1 MGQLLPGGRGYQAD
15 NGLRYRD
22 YQSAVNAENINRG
35 LQQVGSSLL
44 QGLSNPAGFVNQ
56 YEAARKSG
64 FGFGRSAA
72 AAGQPTGR
80 PEGTQAI
87 LGKKPVQW
95 AIENGKGSWVPD
107 YQNEGGIAREI
118 LAEQAAQRAGSSAP
132 PAPILPP
139 PAGRAPATSPN
150 TTYQAADEEYRNLL
164 AQYGGAPGISQ
175 LAGMTSLP
183 TGFTPAG
190 ASKQASLKD
199 YYAAQALQGNANLGT
214 ITSSLT
220 QGMQGAEASNMAA
233 WAKANPGLA
242 QQAYAKQM
250 GAGQTAG
257 PGGRDIGSF
266 IGGVNQ
272 YADQGQA
279 SSDEAAFGTIAN
291 PVAPTTAWNQ
301 GAMVDAN
308 RGKDNL
314 LPQQAAK
321 TNLDGG
327 APALNTTSGQPST
340 LDKAAK
346 FLNDINGPL
355 RTIIGPGG
363 IGNYGI

>member
-1 MGQLLPGGRGYQAD
+1 MPVPQYRAPKDNRPWGLLGDIGRFISPPGY
-15 NGLRYRD
+15 
-22 YQSAVNAENINRG
+22 VN
-35 LQQVGSSLL
+35 SS
-44 QGLSNPAGFVNQ
+44 P
-56 YEAARKSG
+56 
-64 FGFGRSAA
+64 FGARSAA
-72 AAGQPTGR
+72 AAVGEGDPTLSRYGT
-80 PEGTQAI
+80 PGTQTA
-87 LGKKPVQW
+87 
-95 AIENGKGSWVPD
+95 D
-107 YQNEGGIAREI
+107 YNAWRGG
-118 LAEQAAQRAGSSAP
+118 GGTPP
-132 PAPILPP
+132 PAPVLPS
-139 PAGRAPATSPN
+139 PATSPN

-183 TGFTPAG
+183 TGFTPTG

-214 ITSSLT
+214 ITSALT

-250 GAGQTAG
+250 GAGQAAG

-266 IGGVNQ
+266 IGDVSK

-279 SSDEAAFGTIAN
+279 FSDEAAFGTIAN

-327 APALNTTSGQPST
+327 APALNTTAGQPST
-340 LDKAAK
+340 LDRAAK

-363 IGNYGI
+363 IRNYGI

>member
-1 MGQLLPGGRGYQAD
+1 MPQFTPTGPFSRQAWKAVENAPGQFLGQLGQLGGYLGSPQAAK
-15 NGLRYRD
+15 D
-22 YQSAVNAENINRG
+22 YTG
-35 LQQVGSSLL
+35 LL
-44 QGLSNPAGFVNQ
+44 QGRLPAI
-56 YEAARKSG
+56 
-64 FGFGRSAA
+64 GRPAA
-72 AAGQPTGR
+72 AQFGPPVPTNLTDRSGG
-80 PEGTQAI
+80 GT
-87 LGKKPVQW
+87 P
-95 AIENGKGSWVPD
+95 
-107 YQNEGGIAREI
+107 
-118 LAEQAAQRAGSSAP
+118 P
-132 PAPILPP
+132 PAPVLPS
-139 PAGRAPATSPN
+139 PATSPN

-183 TGFTPAG
+183 TGFTPTG

-214 ITSSLT
+214 ITSALT
-220 QGMQGAEASNMAA
+220 QNMPADKAANMAA

-250 GAGQTAG
+250 SAGQAAG

-266 IGGVNQ
+266 IGDVSK

-279 SSDEAAFGTIAN
+279 SSDEVAFGTIAN

-327 APALNTTSGQPST
+327 APALNTTAGQPST
-340 LDKAAK
+340 WDRSAK
-346 FLNDINGPL
+346 FLNEITPFM
-355 RTIIGPGG
+355 RTLVGPGG
-363 IGNYGI
+363 LGNYGI

>member
-87 LGKKPVQW
+87 LNKKPVQW
-95 AIENGKGSWVPD
+95 AIENGKGSWVPY
-107 YQNEGGIAREI
+107 YQNEGEIAREI
-118 LAEQAAQRAGSSAP
+118 LAEQAAKQAGSSAP

-139 PAGRAPATSPN
+139 PAGRTPATSPN

-183 TGFTPAG
+183 TGFTPTG

-291 PVAPTTAWNQ
+291 KTPAPWNTQ
-301 GAMVDAN
+301 GQAVSAPYAEAN
-308 RGKDNL
+308 QR
-314 LPQQAAK
+314 AAEK
-321 TNLDGG
+321 TSDGG
-327 APALNTTSGQPST
+327 MPALNTTAGQPST
-340 LDKAAK
+340 WDKTAK
-346 FLNDINGPL
+346 FLNEITPFMQTL
-355 RTIIGPGG
+355 VGPGG
-363 IGNYGI
+363 LGNYGIR

>member
-1 MGQLLPGGRGYQAD
+1 MGQYVSRGGKQYYKGDDGKLYA
-15 NGLRYRD
+15 NF
-22 YQSAVNAENINRG
+22 
-35 LQQVGSSLL
+35 
-44 QGLSNPAGFVNQ
+44 QG
-56 YEAARKSG
+56 
-64 FGFGRSAA
+64 AA
-72 AAGQPTGR
+72 AARNNPNSVENMFGRGFVQTVQGIPSTVQGAFANVGALLDTPIMRAAVGAPQKGPYDDWLNAPVSSGPTPRTKLITSGDADLGGDPGR
-80 PEGTQAI
+80 MF
-87 LGKKPVQW
+87 
-95 AIENGKGSWVPD
+95 
-107 YQNEGGIAREI
+107 
-118 LAEQAAQRAGSSAP
+118 AEDRRGDVDRRP
-132 PAPILPP
+132 PLPGDR
-139 PAGRAPATSPN
+139 GRAPITSPN

-183 TGFTPAG
+183 TGFTPTG

-214 ITSSLT
+214 ITSALT

-242 QQAYAKQM
+242 QQAYVKQM
-250 GAGQTAG
+250 GAGQAAG

-327 APALNTTSGQPST
+327 APALNTTAGQPST
-340 LDKAAK
+340 WDKAAK
-346 FLNDINGPL
+346 FLNEITPFT
-355 RTIIGPGG
+355 RTLVGPGG
-363 IGNYGI
+363 LGNYGI

>member
-1 MGQLLPGGRGYQAD
+1 MGKLLPGGGYQAD
-15 NGLRYRD
+15 NGLRYYD
-22 YQSAVNAENINRG
+22 YQSAVNAGNVDRA
-35 LQQVGSSLL
+35 LKQVGSSIF
-44 QGLSNPAGFVNQ
+44 QGLSNPLGLINQ
-56 YEAARKSG
+56 YEAARKRG
-64 FGFGRSAA
+64 FGGGRPAA
-72 AAGQPTGR
+72 AETVGGAGSADSFTGQYQTLPQGAQR
-80 PEGTQAI
+80 PAWERKLQ
-87 LGKKPVQW
+87 
-95 AIENGKGSWVPD
+95 
-107 YQNEGGIAREI
+107 EGG
-118 LAEQAAQRAGSSAP
+118 GTPP

-139 PAGRAPATSPN
+139 PATSPN
-150 TTYQAADEEYRNLL
+150 TTYQAADEEYKNLL
-164 AQYGGAPGISQ
+164 AQYGGAPGIAQ

-183 TGFTPAG
+183 TGFTPTG

-214 ITSSLT
+214 ITSALT
-220 QGMQGAEASNMAA
+220 QGMQGAEATNMAA

-250 GAGQTAG
+250 GAGQATG

-266 IGGVNQ
+266 IGDVSK

-327 APALNTTSGQPST
+327 APALNTTAGQPST
-340 LDKAAK
+340 WDKAAK
-346 FLNDINGPL
+346 FLNEITPFT
-355 RTIIGPGG
+355 RTLVGPGG
-363 IGNYGI
+363 LGNYGI

>member
-1 MGQLLPGGRGYQAD
+1 MGKLLPGGIYQAD

-22 YQSAVNAENINRG
+22 YQSAVNAGNIDRG

-183 TGFTPAG
+183 TGFTPTG

-199 YYAAQALQGNANLGT
+199 YYAAQDLQGNANLGT
-214 ITSSLT
+214 ITSALT
-220 QGMQGAEASNMAA
+220 QGMQGAEATNMAA

-250 GAGQTAG
+250 GAGQVSG

-266 IGGVNQ
+266 IGDVSK

-291 PVAPTTAWNQ
+291 TTPAPWNTQ
-301 GAMVDAN
+301 GQAVSAPYAEAN
-308 RGKDNL
+308 QR
-314 LPQQAAK
+314 AAEK
-321 TNLDGG
+321 TSDGG
-327 APALNTTSGQPST
+327 MPALNTTAGQPST
-340 LDKAAK
+340 WDKAAK
-346 FLNDINGPL
+346 FLNEITPFT
-355 RTIIGPGG
+355 RTLVGPGG
-363 IGNYGI
+363 LGNYGIR

>member
-1 MGQLLPGGRGYQAD
+1 MGFFDSQLTPRQKWD
-15 NGLRYRD
+15 VRQGLRSGIRNLA
-22 YQSAVNAENINRG
+22 QISSPEFFPLAGEGISAFPSIESRLETALDTPRFDTQILFGTSRTPRSTPAPSKRG
-35 LQQVGSSLL
+35 
-44 QGLSNPAGFVNQ
+44 
-56 YEAARKSG
+56 
-64 FGFGRSAA
+64 
-72 AAGQPTGR
+72 
-80 PEGTQAI
+80 
-87 LGKKPVQW
+87 
-95 AIENGKGSWVPD
+95 
-107 YQNEGGIAREI
+107 
-118 LAEQAAQRAGSSAP
+118 AP
-132 PAPILPP
+132 PAPILPS
-139 PAGRAPATSPN
+139 AGSRTPATSPN

-183 TGFTPAG
+183 TGFTPTG

-250 GAGQTAG
+250 GAGQAAG

-291 PVAPTTAWNQ
+291 KVPASWNTQGLNVSAPYAEANQ
-301 GAMVDAN
+301 
-308 RGKDNL
+308 R
-314 LPQQAAK
+314 AAEK
-321 TNLDGG
+321 TSDGG
-327 APALNTTSGQPST
+327 MPALNTTAGQPST
-340 LDKAAK
+340 WDRSAK
-346 FLNDINGPL
+346 FLNEITPFM
-355 RTIIGPGG
+355 RTLVGPGG
-363 IGNYGI
+363 LGNYGI

>member
-1 MGQLLPGGRGYQAD
+1 MPNALQAPNQRTRLITSGDADLGGDPGRMF
-15 NGLRYRD
+15 
-22 YQSAVNAENINRG
+22 AENGGGGTPPLPRD
-35 LQQVGSSLL
+35 
-44 QGLSNPAGFVNQ
+44 
-56 YEAARKSG
+56 R
-64 FGFGRSAA
+64 GRS
-72 AAGQPTGR
+72 T
-80 PEGTQAI
+80 I
-87 LGKKPVQW
+87 
-95 AIENGKGSWVPD
+95 
-107 YQNEGGIAREI
+107 
-118 LAEQAAQRAGSSAP
+118 
-132 PAPILPP
+132 
-139 PAGRAPATSPN
+139 TSPN

-183 TGFTPAG
+183 TGFTPTG

-214 ITSSLT
+214 ITSALT

-272 YADQGQA
+272 YAGPSQA
-279 SSDEAAFGTIAN
+279 SSDEAAFGTPAN
-291 PVAPTTAWNQ
+291 TTPAPWNTQ
-301 GAMVDAN
+301 GQAVSAPYTEAN
-308 RGKDNL
+308 QK
-314 LPQQAAK
+314 AAEK
-321 TNLDGG
+321 TSGG
-327 APALNTTSGQPST
+327 GMPALNTTSGQPST

-363 IGNYGI
+363 IGNFGI

>member
-1 MGQLLPGGRGYQAD
+1 MGQYVSRGGKQYYKADDGKLYANFRDANLSSSPADQAIRGFGQA
-15 NGLRYRD
+15 
-22 YQSAVNAENINRG
+22 
-35 LQQVGSSLL
+35 L
-44 QGLSNPAGFVNQ
+44 QGIPSTVQGAFANVGALLNTPVMR
-56 YEAARKSG
+56 AAVGAPQKGPYDDWLNAPVSSG
-64 FGFGRSAA
+64 
-72 AAGQPTGR
+72 PT
-80 PEGTQAI
+80 PGTKLTI
-87 LGKKPVQW
+87 
-95 AIENGKGSWVPD
+95 S
-107 YQNEGGIAREI
+107 GGT
-118 LAEQAAQRAGSSAP
+118 
-132 PAPILPP
+132 PP
-139 PAGRAPATSPN
+139 PPLPRDRGRAPATSPN

-183 TGFTPAG
+183 TGFTPTG

-214 ITSSLT
+214 ITSALT

-250 GAGQTAG
+250 GAGQAAG
-257 PGGRDIGSF
+257 SGGRDIGSF
-266 IGGVNQ
+266 IGDVSK

-327 APALNTTSGQPST
+327 APALNTTAGQPST
-340 LDKAAK
+340 WDKTAK
-346 FLNDINGPL
+346 FLNDVTPFM
-355 RTIIGPGG
+355 RTLVGPGG
-363 IGNYGI
+363 LGNFGI